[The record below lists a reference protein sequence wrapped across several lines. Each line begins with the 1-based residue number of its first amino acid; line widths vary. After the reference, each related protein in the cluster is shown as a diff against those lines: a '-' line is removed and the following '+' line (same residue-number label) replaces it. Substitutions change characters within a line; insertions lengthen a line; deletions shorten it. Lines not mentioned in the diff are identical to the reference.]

1 LGVAAEEV
9 APSVAPLGL
18 VASVATAAAVVV
30 VSPFLAADEVM
41 GATEGPN
48 ENSPGGRTS
57 PATDASGL
65 GNGLKSNS
73 EPC

>member
-18 VASVATAAAVVV
+18 VASVATAAVV

-57 PATDASGL
+57 PATDARGL